1 MTHYRLTERNTIVCG
16 VRQAQRGQTY
26 PLPDRVPDPR
36 VVQDMGK
43 DLANRFPSL
52 SDVAIE
58 RAWGGW
64 IGISPDWLA
73 IAGQVGDNVFYS
85 MACNGHGLCQVPYVA
100 HQLADYIVDGEMSED
115 LAGIWSDA
123 SKYSPS
129 MSLLMQPFVLRAMW
143 GLDRFND
150 FFNGS
155 RTLARRALRRG
166 RRGNP

>member
-1 MTHYRLTERNTIVCG
+1 MNPRARLACAPCT
-16 VRQAQRGQTY
+16 
-26 PLPDRVPDPR
+26 
-36 VVQDMGK
+36 VQ

-64 IGISPDWLA
+64 IGISPDWLS
-73 IAGQVGDNVFYS
+73 IAGQVGGNVFYS

-100 HQLADYIVDGEMSED
+100 HQLADYIVDGEMSDD

-123 SKYSPS
+123 SKYPPS
-129 MSLLMQPFVLRAMW
+129 MSLLMQPFVLRAVW

-166 RRGNP
+166 RRGGS

>member
-1 MTHYRLTERNTIVCG
+1 MTVAAHAPAGGLTGTEAANL
-16 VRQAQRGQTY
+16 RGQTY
-26 PLPDRVPDPR
+26 PLPDRLPDPG
-36 VVQDMGK
+36 VVRDMGK

-52 SDVAIE
+52 SDVAVE

-64 IGISPDWLA
+64 IGVSPDWLA
-73 IAGQVGDNVFYS
+73 VAGQVGDNVFYS

-100 HQLADYIVDGEMSED
+100 HQLADYIVDGEMPED

-129 MSLLMQPFVLRAMW
+129 MSLLLQPFVLRAVW
-143 GLDRFND
+143 RLDRFND

-155 RTLARRALRRG
+155 RTLARRVLRRG
-166 RRGNP
+166 RRGDS